1 MKPFCYSLALAFLA
15 AVSGTAAVM
24 HLPPDRILRGTV
36 VDASNGE
43 PLPGV
48 NVLLKGTTQGTT
60 TDAGGSFELRI
71 PDGSSTLVF
80 SFVGYSSQDV
90 EVNNQSSLEIR
101 LQSDQK
107 ALDEVIVVGYGS
119 QSKRNVTGSISKI
132 DMKQT
137 ENLPNTNVSQALRGR
152 VAGVQ
157 FIDSGRPGQNG
168 SILIR
173 GPRSLSAG
181 NSPLIV
187 LDGIFFNGSMAEIN
201 PNDIE
206 SMEVLKDA
214 SAAAIYGAR
223 AANGVIL
230 ITSKKGTTEKPTI
243 RFNVFAGIADRA
255 YKVKLLTPERYL
267 ERKRDYNRAAGLPY
281 GQVSDLLHPSE
292 YANYQAGNIVDHWDI
307 VSQNSNIRSY
317 DVSISGATGKTNYLL
332 STSLVNER
340 GLYLNDNMDRVSI
353 RANIENKITS
363 WLTVG
368 LNSMYSRRDYSGL
381 EPAQQTNIGPYSTP
395 YFEDGEPTLNLLPED
410 QTNQSNP
417 VRRAIL
423 TKNEE
428 IWNNLFTNFHA
439 LIKVPG
445 IDGLTYRLN
454 YAPNIRWRHNYNFTR
469 QDKHI
474 GANTTAAEKFIQQDF
489 DWVLENIVTYSKQ
502 FNSDHFLDIT
512 LLYGR
517 NHARWESTTAN
528 ATELSSEVLGWNN
541 LGLGSVLTNSS
552 AAAVTDGMSSMAR
565 LNYSFKNKY
574 LLTLTARRDGSSVFA
589 SNNKYATFPS
599 ASLAWILS
607 DEAFLVPVEQINLLK
622 LRLSYGAV
630 GNQAISPYQSL
641 GRSSMNRY
649 VFGDGG
655 ASSVGIYPSGMGN
668 ENLKWE
674 TSYTA
679 NLALDFEVL
688 KNRIGGTFELYD
700 IRTNDLLVWRAL
712 PQMTGVSGVWT
723 NIGATGNKGIEL
735 SLNTINLKQGAFEW
749 STNFVFSRNKNR
761 IISLYG
767 PNAEG
772 IEEDD
777 LGNRW
782 FIGQPIN
789 VAYDYVFDGIYQE
802 GDDIP
807 ANSRPGWVKLKDL
820 DGNGVIAPTGDR
832 TIVGQTGQ
840 PKYRWGITNN
850 FRYKNLNLSVFVNAM
865 QGWIQSIDL
874 DPGIH
879 THRNFNRIDN
889 GWWTPENKSA
899 TSPSV
904 TYLNPLGHA
913 YYRSRDFIRLQ
924 DVALSYDF
932 PELAKQ
938 KLKVAGLRIY
948 VSGKNLYTLTKWP
961 GADPESGAVQN
972 GIPASRMLT
981 AGLNLTF

>member
-1 MKPFCYSLALAFLA
+1 MRRFYYPCLLALLTLAFGA
-15 AVSGTAAVM
+15 GATESPSPERAV
-24 HLPPDRILRGTV
+24 RGSV
-36 VDASNGE
+36 SDASNGE

-48 NVLLKGTTQGTT
+48 NVLLKGSTQGVI
-60 TDAGGSFELRI
+60 TDSGGAFELNV
-71 PDGSSTLVF
+71 PDEAATLVF
-80 SFVGYSSQDV
+80 SFVGYTSQ
-90 EVNNQSSLEIR
+90 EVSVGNQTTLSVSL
-101 LQSDQK
+101 QADQK

-137 ENLPNTNVSQALRGR
+137 ENLPNTNVTQALRGR

-157 FIDSGRPGQNG
+157 FTDNGRPGQNG

-181 NSPLIV
+181 NGPLIV
-187 LDGIFFNGSMAEIN
+187 LDGIFFNGSLAEIN

-230 ITSKKGTTEKPTI
+230 ITSKKGVTEKPTI
-243 RFNVFAGIADRA
+243 RFNAFAGIANRA
-255 YKVKLLTPERYL
+255 QKVKLLTPDRYL

-281 GQVSDLLHPSE
+281 EQISDLLHPSE
-292 YANYQAGNIVDHWDI
+292 YANYQAGKVVDHWDV
-307 VSQNSNIRSY
+307 VSQNSSIQSY
-317 DVSISGATGKTNYLL
+317 DLSISGATGRTNYLL
-332 STSLVNER
+332 STALVDEK
-340 GLYLNDNMDRVSI
+340 GLYLNDNMKRVSI
-353 RANIENKITS
+353 RANLENKITD

-368 LNSMYSRRDYSGL
+368 VNSMYSRRDYSGL
-381 EPAQQTNIGPYSTP
+381 EPVQASNIGPYSMP
-395 YFEDGEPTLNLLPED
+395 YHDDGEPTLNLLPED
-410 QTNQSNP
+410 QTHQANP
-417 VRRAIL
+417 VRRSIL

-439 LIKVPG
+439 LIKIPG

-454 YAPNIRWRHNYNFTR
+454 YSPNVRWRHNYNFTR

-474 GANTTAAEKFIQQDF
+474 GANTTAANKFIQQDF
-489 DWVLENIVTYSKQ
+489 DWVLENIVSYSKQ
-502 FNSDHFLDIT
+502 LGNDHFLDVT

-517 NHARWESTTAN
+517 NHTRWESTTAN
-528 ATELSSEVLGWNN
+528 ATELSSDVLGWNS

-552 AAAVTDGMSSMAR
+552 AAALTDGMSSMAR
-565 LNYSFKNKY
+565 LNYHFKNKY
-574 LLTLTARRDGSSVFA
+574 LVTLTARRDGSSVFA

-607 DEAFLVPVEQINLLK
+607 DEDFIGGVDQVDLLK

-641 GRSSMNRY
+641 GSASMNRY

-655 ASSVGIYPSGMGN
+655 TSSVGIFPSGMGN
-668 ENLKWE
+668 SNLKWE

-679 NLALDFEVL
+679 NLALDFELL
-688 KNRIGGTFELYD
+688 KRRVSGTAELYD

-735 SLNTINLKQGAFEW
+735 SINTVNITSNLFEW
-749 STNFVFSRNKNR
+749 STNFVFSRNINR

-772 IEEDD
+772 VEEDD

-807 ANSRPGWVKLKDL
+807 SNSRAGWVRLKDL
-820 DGNGVIAPTGDR
+820 DGNGIIEPTGDR

-850 FRYKNLNLSVFVNAM
+850 FRYKNFNLSIFVNAM

-879 THRNFNRIDN
+879 THRNYNRIDD
-889 GWWTPENKSA
+889 GWWTPENKSGA
-899 TSPSV
+899 SPSV

-932 PELAKQ
+932 SEKAKE
-938 KLKVAGLRIY
+938 KLKVNGLRLY
-948 VSGKNLYTLTKWP
+948 LSGKNLYTLTKWP
-961 GADPESGAVQN
+961 GADPESGANHN